1 MKKITSEEA
10 RAIKDRHSLA
20 LLRTPGV
27 YSVGVQE
34 DGAGNQT
41 LVILADPNIEKS
53 GLPAEIEG
61 LPVSLEASGPF
72 EPQTPGPQTS
82 GHSGGRKT

>member
-1 MKKITSEEA
+1 MTKITSEEA

-27 YSVGVQE
+27 YSVGLQE

-41 LVILADPNIEKS
+41 LVILADPKIEKS
-53 GLPAEIEG
+53 RLPAEIEG
-61 LPVSLEASGPF
+61 LPVSLEESGPLK
-72 EPQTPGPQTS
+72 P
-82 GHSGGRKT
+82 R